1 MGHAKSENR
10 IDHSKPRPAS
20 FIPSQG
26 PAIGLPSPLGAV
38 MSGQKSVGRS
48 KKDMNTPLLLTAL
61 VDAFSILVIFLLV
74 QVSGTPNDFEQH
86 DRIKLPKASSVG
98 VGAAAFESRVAN
110 LVVTDK
116 GYILDGQQVSIAQL
130 KQELKAAK
138 ADTGKPVRLVIQ
150 ADHQSDFDMMAPLLL
165 MTAEAGIS
173 QLEFAVESVGST
185 VNSVTDVANGATK

>member
-38 MSGQKSVGRS
+38 MTGQKSAGRS

-86 DRIKLPKASSVG
+86 DQIKLPQASSVG
-98 VGAAAFESRVAN
+98 VGAAAFDSRIAN

-116 GYILDGQQVSIAQL
+116 GYILDGHQVSISQL

-150 ADHQSDFDMMAPLLL
+150 ADQESSFDMMAPLLT

-173 QLEFAVESVGST
+173 QLEFAVESIGSEGA
-185 VNSVTDVANGATK
+185 SVTDILNGTAK